1 MEWRLLS
8 FRRDLMIQLSNST
21 AQTLAPGQ
29 SLTFDSVLL
38 KSGCAETHRVNSS
51 IVTLRANCGIYEIH
65 FTGNV
70 SAPSASPV
78 QLALQLDGETL
89 PETTMNEE
97 ITTPGVGQNVAAAT
111 LIRTGCGCCGRVGV
125 VNTGTTTL
133 SVIANTSLFIKRV
146 A

>member
-1 MEWRLLS
+1 
-8 FRRDLMIQLSNST
+8 MIQLSNST

-38 KSGCAETHRVNSS
+38 KSGCAETPRANSS
-51 IVTLRANCGIYEIH
+51 IVTLRATCGIYEIH

-89 PETTMNEE
+89 PETVMNEE

>member
-1 MEWRLLS
+1 
-8 FRRDLMIQLSNST
+8 MIQLSNST

-89 PETTMNEE
+89 PETIMNEE

-111 LIRTGCGCCGRVGV
+111 LIRTGCGCCGRVAV

-133 SVIANTSLFIKRV
+133 SVIANTSFFIKRV

>member
-1 MEWRLLS
+1 
-8 FRRDLMIQLSNST
+8 MIQLSNST
-21 AQTLAPGQ
+21 TQTLAPGQ

-38 KSGCAETHRVNSS
+38 KSGCAETHRVNSG

-89 PETTMNEE
+89 PETIMYEE

-133 SVIANTSLFIKRV
+133 SVIANASLFVKRV

>member
-1 MEWRLLS
+1 
-8 FRRDLMIQLSNST
+8 MIQLSNST
-21 AQTLAPGQ
+21 TQTLAPGQ

-89 PETTMNEE
+89 PETAMNEE